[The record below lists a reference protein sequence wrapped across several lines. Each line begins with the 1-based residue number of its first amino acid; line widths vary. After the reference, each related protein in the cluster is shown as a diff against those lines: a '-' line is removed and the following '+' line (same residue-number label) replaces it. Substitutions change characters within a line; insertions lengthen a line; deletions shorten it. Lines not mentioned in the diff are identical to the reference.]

1 MAEIELEAMSL
12 DQLRDLRAQIDR
24 AISSFTER
32 KRRDAMA
39 AAEEAIRQHG
49 FSSLSEITRTRRG
62 SRTGTTGRGAS
73 KASAGARY
81 ANPDDASQTWSG
93 RGRRPAWVNDQLG
106 AGRSLEDM
114 AI

>member
-1 MAEIELEAMSL
+1 MAEFDLEQMSL
-12 DQLRDLRAQIDR
+12 DQLRDLRTQVDR
-24 AISSFTER
+24 AISGFTER
-32 KRRDAMA
+32 KRREAMA

-49 FSSLSEITRTRRG
+49 FSSLAEVTRARRG
-62 SRTGTTGRGAS
+62 SRAAAAGRLAS

-93 RGRRPAWVNDQLG
+93 RGRRPAWVNEQIG
-106 AGRSLEDM
+106 AGRALEDM

>member
-1 MAEIELEAMSL
+1 MAEIDLEAMSL

-49 FSSLSEITRTRRG
+49 FSSLAEVTRTRRG
-62 SRTGTTGRGAS
+62 SRPAARSGS
-73 KASAGARY
+73 KPSSGARY
-81 ANPDDASQTWSG
+81 ANPDDATQTWSG
-93 RGRRPAWVNDQLG
+93 RGRRPTWVNEHLG